1 MSPYIVTRSYFFFM
15 VLNFYCL
22 WGTDHGDGHGCF
34 LPEGNEAKDSEM
46 TSPFDIYYLSLEFM
60 L

>member
-1 MSPYIVTRSYFFFM
+1 M

-22 WGTDHGDGHGCF
+22 WGTDHDDGHGCF